1 MERFKFTCLDSLP
14 FFCVCAVPPPGVEVS
29 VNSGQFHTDSI
40 VMLFCT
46 VSLPMT
52 GSSQVALSV
61 TWYGPNGQLRNSSNV
76 TLTGPYLITDQVLQS
91 NVTISN
97 YVRSINNGEYTCNA
111 TIVPQ
116 SPYIIGKSAA
126 SRKTISIS
134 G

>member
-1 MERFKFTCLDSLP
+1 MCFDSLS
-14 FFCVCAVPPPGVEVS
+14 FLCAVPPPGVEMS

-52 GSSQVALSV
+52 GSNQVTLTV
-61 TWYGPNGQLRNSSNV
+61 TWHGPNGQLGNSSNI
-76 TLTGPYLITDQVLQS
+76 TISGPYAIADQVLQS

-97 YVRSINNGEYTCNA
+97 YVRSVNNGEYTCNA
-111 TIVPQ
+111 TIVPV

-134 G
+134 GK